1 MSCGKSGD
9 RLPRHVRCVQNPD
22 QGSREQETQ
31 GLSGRHRLTRLMLIV
46 SAALLETE
54 LRRMATRTRVAQ
66 RSVTDVLER
75 IALID
80 MDRGIFREAG
90 LLPGVGLRSLD
101 ALNIAVA
108 ERAAADEFITYDP
121 KQAAAA
127 ESMGLRVVR
136 PE

>member
-1 MSCGKSGD
+1 MIVYLDTSGASKMLIREAESEKLRAYLD
-9 RLPRHVRCVQNPD
+9 D
-22 QGSREQETQ
+22 IASRA
-31 GLSGRHRLTRLMLIV
+31 SSLIV

-66 RSVTDVLER
+66 RSVTDALER

-80 MDRGIFREAG
+80 MDSGIFREAG

-101 ALNIAVA
+101 ARHIAVA

-121 KQAAAA
+121 QQAAAA

>member
-1 MSCGKSGD
+1 MIVYLDTSGASKILIREAESKKLRAYLD
-9 RLPRHVRCVQNPD
+9 D
-22 QGSREQETQ
+22 IASRA
-31 GLSGRHRLTRLMLIV
+31 SSLIV

-66 RSVTDVLER
+66 RSVADALER

-80 MDRGIFREAG
+80 MDSGIFREAG
-90 LLPGVGLRSLD
+90 LLSGVGLRSLD
-101 ALNIAVA
+101 ALHSAVA

>member
-1 MSCGKSGD
+1 MIVYLDTSGASKILIREAESEKLRAYLD
-9 RLPRHVRCVQNPD
+9 D
-22 QGSREQETQ
+22 IASRA
-31 GLSGRHRLTRLMLIV
+31 SSLIV

-54 LRRMATRTRVAQ
+54 LRRMATRTRVAR
-66 RSVTDVLER
+66 RSVTDTLER

-80 MDRGIFREAG
+80 MDSGIFREAG

-101 ALNIAVA
+101 ALHIAVA
-108 ERAAADEFITYDP
+108 ERAAADEFITYDL
-121 KQAAAA
+121 KQGAAA